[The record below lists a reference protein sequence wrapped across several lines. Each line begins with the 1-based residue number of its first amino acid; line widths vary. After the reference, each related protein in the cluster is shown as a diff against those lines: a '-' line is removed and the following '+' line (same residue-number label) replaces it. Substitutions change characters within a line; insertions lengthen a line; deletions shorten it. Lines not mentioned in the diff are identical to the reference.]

1 MLLPEFFPMV
11 LLLQNLSECLSFNNN
26 TYHRNLFLTESEIP
40 GFLKIESV
48 STLDPAA
55 ASQMFGDG

>member
-1 MLLPEFFPMV
+1 MYISGLEFIKIAFVISLLFFPD
-11 LLLQNLSECLSFNNN
+11 
-26 TYHRNLFLTESEIP
+26 SEIS